1 MATSSFSGT
10 AVAGAPDLVIVG
22 AILRPVGL
30 HGEVK
35 VRPLTDRPAER
46 FRELRE
52 CFVWDGTSGP
62 AEKRRVSLRRND
74 GEQAIVWV
82 EGFATPEAARALQ
95 GKFLAVPREHTLPA
109 PEGHFYPWQMAGAA
123 VTAPDG
129 RLLGRFARVEPGA
142 TQELW
147 VIETDGREWLLPA
160 VPELVREVSVAEQRI
175 VVDVPDGLMDV

>member
-1 MATSSFSGT
+1 MAISSL
-10 AVAGAPDLVIVG
+10 APDLVIVG

-46 FRELRE
+46 FRALGE
-52 CFVWDGTSGP
+52 CFVWDGSGP
-62 AEKRRVSLRRND
+62 AEKRAVALRRHE
-74 GEQAIVWV
+74 GEQAIVWI

-109 PEGHFYPWQMAGAA
+109 PDGHFYPWQLAGAE
-123 VTAPDG
+123 VTTPEG
-129 RLLGRFARVEPGA
+129 RVLGRFAGVEPGA

-147 VIETDGREWLLPA
+147 VVETEGRRWLLPA
-160 VPELVREVSVAEQRI
+160 VPELVREVSVAERRI
-175 VVDVPDGLMDV
+175 VVDLPDGLMDV